1 MSDTNG
7 TKLARLP
14 VLKRLADLPVGSTAR
29 LSCEELSEGE
39 ACLLAA
45 MGMTEGCRL
54 KVRTS
59 GDPCIVEVRST
70 RIGLARSVAVRL
82 VVASDS
88 ADGSAPAAAPAA
100 APGGDSGRGSD
111 SGPGAEPR

>member
-1 MSDTNG
+1 MSDLNG
-7 TKLARLP
+7 KIPPRLP
-14 VLKRLADLPVGSTAR
+14 VLQRLADLPVGSVAR

-54 KVRTS
+54 RVRTS

-82 VVASDS
+82 VVASDAAG
-88 ADGSAPAAAPAA
+88 ADGAAPAPAAGKTPSEAK
-100 APGGDSGRGSD
+100 
-111 SGPGAEPR
+111 

>member
-1 MSDTNG
+1 MSDVHG
-7 TKLARLP
+7 KRLARLP
-14 VLKRLADLPVGSTAR
+14 VLQHLADLPVGSVAR

-54 KVRTS
+54 RVRTS

-82 VVASDS
+82 VVASDK
-88 ADGSAPAAAPAA
+88 AEAAAPAN
-100 APGGDSGRGSD
+100 
-111 SGPGAEPR
+111 GADPETQPR

>member
-1 MSDTNG
+1 MSDLNG
-7 TKLARLP
+7 KIPPRLP
-14 VLKRLADLPVGSTAR
+14 VLQRLADLPVGSVAR

-54 KVRTS
+54 RVRTS

-82 VVASDS
+82 VVASDAAG
-88 ADGSAPAAAPAA
+88 ADGAAAAA
-100 APGGDSGRGSD
+100 AAGKTFSE
-111 SGPGAEPR
+111 AK

>member
-1 MSDTNG
+1 MSEDLNG
-7 TKLARLP
+7 KIPARLP
-14 VLKRLADLPVGSTAR
+14 VLQRLADLPVGSTAR
-29 LSCEELSEGE
+29 LSCKELSEGE

-70 RIGLARSVAVRL
+70 RIGLARSVALRL
-82 VVASDS
+82 VVASG
-88 ADGSAPAAAPAA
+88 GSEAAPADDSA
-100 APGGDSGRGSD
+100 ATAKKSP
-111 SGPGAEPR
+111 